1 MEHLFLAVEPYIRE
15 YGAPAIFVI
24 LFLES
29 LGAPLPGESALIFA
43 GVLAS
48 RGELPLSSVLFNA
61 WVAAVLGDNVGYLIG
76 RTCGRSV
83 ILKHGS
89 RIGLTPERFNR
100 VEAVFARYGPATV
113 AAARFVN
120 ILRQLNG
127 IAAGTIGMDWRR
139 FLLFNALGG
148 ALWVAVWGA
157 GAFYFGTHMSEIAA
171 FIPRWGHV
179 GLRALPLALA
189 AIAALVLI
197 VWLWRHRGRKQ
208 QGSAQ

>member
-1 MEHLFLAVEPYIRE
+1 MEHLIGTLEPYIRE

-48 RGELPLSSVLFNA
+48 RGELPLLIVLINA
-61 WVAAVLGDNVGYLIG
+61 WAAAVLGDNVGYVIG
-76 RTCGRSV
+76 RTFGRSA

-89 RIGLTPERFNR
+89 RVGLTPERFNR
-100 VEAVFARYGPATV
+100 VETVFARYGSATV

-120 ILRQLNG
+120 VLRQLNG

-148 ALWVAVWGA
+148 ALWVAA
-157 GAFYFGTHMSEIAA
+157 
-171 FIPRWGHV
+171 
-179 GLRALPLALA
+179 
-189 AIAALVLI
+189 
-197 VWLWRHRGRKQ
+197 
-208 QGSAQ
+208 

>member
-1 MEHLFLAVEPYIRE
+1 MEHLFSAVEPYIHE
-15 YGAPAIFVI
+15 YGAVAIFVI

-48 RGELPLSSVLFNA
+48 RGELSLSAVLFNA
-61 WVAAVLGDNVGYLIG
+61 WVGAVLGDNVGYLIG
-76 RTCGRSV
+76 RTVGRAV

-89 RIGLTPERFNR
+89 RIGLTPERFNH

-127 IAAGTIGMDWRR
+127 IAAGTTGMDWRR

-157 GAFYFGTHMSEIAA
+157 GAFYFGTHMSGIATY
-171 FIPRWGHV
+171 IPRWGHV
-179 GLRALPLALA
+179 GIRVLPLVLA
-189 AIAALVLI
+189 AIGTVVLL
-197 VWLWRHRGRKQ
+197 VWLWRSRKQ
-208 QGSAQ
+208 QGSPQ

>member
-1 MEHLFLAVEPYIRE
+1 MEHLFSAVEPYIRE
-15 YGAPAIFVI
+15 YGAVAIFVI

-29 LGAPLPGESALIFA
+29 LGALLPGESALIFA

-48 RGELPLSSVLFNA
+48 RGELSLSAVLFNA
-61 WVAAVLGDNVGYLIG
+61 WVGAVLGDNVGYLIG
-76 RTCGRSV
+76 RTFGRAV

-113 AAARFVN
+113 AGARFVN

-127 IAAGTIGMDWRR
+127 IAAGTTGMDWRR

-157 GAFYFGTHMSEIAA
+157 GAFYFGTHISGIAA
-171 FIPRWGHV
+171 YIPRWGHV
-179 GLRALPLALA
+179 GIRVLPLVLA
-189 AIAALVLI
+189 AIGAIVLLVS
-197 VWLWRHRGRKQ
+197 LWRSRKQ
-208 QGSAQ
+208 QGSPH

>member
-1 MEHLFLAVEPYIRE
+1 MEHLFSAVEPYIRE
-15 YGAPAIFVI
+15 YGAVAIFVI

-48 RGELPLSSVLFNA
+48 RGELSLSAVLFNA
-61 WVAAVLGDNVGYLIG
+61 WVGAVLGDNVGYLIG
-76 RTCGRSV
+76 RTFGRAV
-83 ILKHGS
+83 ILKPGS
-89 RIGLTPERFNR
+89 RIGLTPERFNH

-127 IAAGTIGMDWRR
+127 IAAGTTGMDWRR

-157 GAFYFGTHMSEIAA
+157 GAFYFGTHMSGIATY
-171 FIPRWGHV
+171 IPRWGHV
-179 GLRALPLALA
+179 GIRVLPLVLA
-189 AIAALVLI
+189 AIGTVVLL
-197 VWLWRHRGRKQ
+197 VWLWRSRKQ
-208 QGSAQ
+208 QGSPQ

>member
-1 MEHLFLAVEPYIRE
+1 MEHLFSAVEPYIRE
-15 YGAPAIFVI
+15 YGAVAIFVI

-48 RGELPLSSVLFNA
+48 RGELSLSAVLFNA
-61 WVAAVLGDNVGYLIG
+61 WVGAVLGDNFGYLIG
-76 RTCGRSV
+76 RTFGRAV

-89 RIGLTPERFNR
+89 RIGLTPERFNH

-120 ILRQLNG
+120 ILRQFNG
-127 IAAGTIGMDWRR
+127 IAAGTTGMDWRR

-157 GAFYFGTHMSEIAA
+157 GAFYFGTHMSGIAA
-171 FIPRWGHV
+171 YIPRWGHV
-179 GLRALPLALA
+179 GIRVLPLVLA
-189 AIAALVLI
+189 AIGAIVLL
-197 VWLWRHRGRKQ
+197 VWLWRSRKQ
-208 QGSAQ
+208 QGSPQ